1 MNEVVRKYDIPADL
15 ADFFA
20 DPPLL
25 NHENRDA
32 YFNLRKGMIQTIEPT
47 NTCEW
52 ILTVDL
58 VDLAWEIRRLARLK
72 AELVNMTW
80 KQALCMIIEAHTDG
94 DPVERRL
101 GAEDLTRQ
109 YFSEK
114 GRKDTIEFLEILGF
128 TEGTVAAQAAT
139 LRLPELDI
147 LDRQLGRAR
156 LTSMAI
162 TRDIEHH
169 RVAGSW
175 NRTDKVLSIVDGT
188 AGSPPLEAPAKR
200 AGLAQ

>member
-1 MNEVVRKYDIPADL
+1 MRSGISEIPG
-15 ADFFA
+15 FG
-20 DPPLL
+20 
-25 NHENRDA
+25 EDA
-32 YFNLRKGMIQTIEPT
+32 I
-47 NTCEW
+47 
-52 ILTVDL
+52 
-58 VDLAWEIRRLARLK
+58 
-72 AELVNMTW
+72 
-80 KQALCMIIEAHTDG
+80 
-94 DPVERRL
+94 
-101 GAEDLTRQ
+101 
-109 YFSEK
+109 
-114 GRKDTIEFLEILGF
+114 
-128 TEGTVAAQAAT
+128 AAQAAT

-188 AGSPPLEAPAKR
+188 AGSPPLEAPAER

>member
-1 MNEVVRKYDIPADL
+1 MNDVVSKYDIPADL
-15 ADFFA
+15 VEFFA

-25 NHENRDA
+25 NNEDLAA
-32 YFNLRKGMIQTIEPT
+32 YNNLRKGIIATIEPT
-47 NTCEW
+47 NPFEW
-52 ILTVDL
+52 VLTLDL
-58 VDLAWEIRRLARLK
+58 VDLAWEIRRLKKVK

-80 KQALCMIIEAHTDG
+80 KEALCMIIEAHMDG
-94 DPVERRL
+94 DPVARRL
-101 GAEDLTRQ
+101 GAQELTTK

-114 GRKDTIEFLEILGF
+114 GGKDAIGHLEIPGF
-128 TEGTVAAQAAT
+128 GEDAIAAQAAT

-188 AGSPPLEAPAKR
+188 AGSPPLEAPAER